1 MFAVMKQIET
11 EKPTP
16 PSDIADV
23 PDGLDDVLLTAMAK
37 DRDDRYDDIV
47 YLRDDLQELLSSK

>member
-16 PSDIADV
+16 PSEIVDV

-47 YLRDDLQELLSSK
+47 YLRDDLQDLFDRS